1 MWTVMITRQWLGDLS
16 LWCGRTLFWR
26 LKRDIEGF
34 FGLCEAW
41 WSYTSSNIAF
51 ILWGNRANL
60 SPNVFSFKLKSVNS
74 TGSSPTPISGTHL
87 ISFSIMSSFN
97 AVFSF
102 ANFNDQ
108 IRDENP
114 DPKPQRLIYFF
125 ESSFGIKIDE
135 WLDLQRLWWTVCIDM
150 YIQTNSCG

>member
-16 LWCGRTLFWR
+16 LWCGRALFWR

-60 SPNVFSFKLKSVNS
+60 SPNVFFFKLKSVNS

-87 ISFSIMSSFN
+87 ISFSIMSFLTQ
-97 AVFSF
+97 FSHLPTSMTKYEMR
-102 ANFNDQ
+102 
-108 IRDENP
+108 IRIPSHNVWFTFLN
-114 DPKPQRLIYFF
+114 QVLGLRSMSGLIFKDYD
-125 ESSFGIKIDE
+125 G
-135 WLDLQRLWWTVCIDM
+135 LCV
-150 YIQTNSCG
+150 